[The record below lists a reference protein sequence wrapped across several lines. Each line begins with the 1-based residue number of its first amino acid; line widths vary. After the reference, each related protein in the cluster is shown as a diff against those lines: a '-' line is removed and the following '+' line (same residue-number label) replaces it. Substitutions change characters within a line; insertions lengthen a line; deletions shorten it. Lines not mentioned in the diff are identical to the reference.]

1 MSMVDSLLFAKEGED
16 TVPNVTGTTI
26 GTEMKGELCGAGS
39 LGALLGLEKEALAT
53 RSRAMLGFVKGGSLK
68 RLSLGK
74 AQLEV
79 GRACLLK
86 GRENFHSSP
95 KEVLHVRCPSFPS
108 MVMGPPQ
115 GLDPCVSFPTASEA
129 NLKPLADIAILEE
142 VLRFEGTLSSS
153 HSFWGEGPSSSSS
166 TPLWVPESPI
176 LGGDCRGTTLIQKL
190 RGGPLSGKRVHW
202 R

>member
-1 MSMVDSLLFAKEGED
+1 M
-16 TVPNVTGTTI
+16 
-26 GTEMKGELCGAGS
+26 
-39 LGALLGLEKEALAT
+39 
-53 RSRAMLGFVKGGSLK
+53 
-68 RLSLGK
+68 
-74 AQLEV
+74 EV

-86 GRENFHSSP
+86 GKKNFHSSP

-166 TPLWVPESPI
+166 TPLWVPESPV
-176 LGGDCRGTTLIQKL
+176 LGGDCKGTTLIQKL

>member
-26 GTEMKGELCGAGS
+26 GTEMKGDLCGAGS
-39 LGALLGLEKEALAT
+39 LGALLGLEKEALAA

-86 GRENFHSSP
+86 GGENFHSSP

-153 HSFWGEGPSSSSS
+153 HSFWGEGPSSSS
-166 TPLWVPESPI
+166 TPLWVPESPV
-176 LGGDCRGTTLIQKL
+176 LGGDCKGTTLIQKL
-190 RGGPLSGKRVHW
+190 RGGPLSGKMVPW